1 MSQGQGGSVYN
12 PPTKDPVALE
22 TGVLSEYL

>member
-12 PPTKDPVALE
+12 PPTKDPVAPE
-22 TGVLSEYL
+22 TGVLSKYL